1 MNPTTNEGYAVG
13 FFMHVTPKS
22 CILIDMRIRVYS
34 TMALALLSV
43 TALLHADEA
52 DNRRLAD
59 SASMFK
65 EIMDTS
71 DRAIPRDLL
80 KSAECAVLVP
90 GLKKAGFILGAKY
103 GRGFATCRT
112 PKGWSAP
119 VAMRVEGGSVGF
131 QIGASET
138 DIILLVMN
146 KRGMDRL
153 LSSKFTLGAEASVA
167 AGPVGRESQ
176 AQTDAT
182 MRAEILS
189 WSRSRGVFAGIA
201 LQGAT
206 LRADSDTDAGLYGKS
221 VNRQDVLNGK
231 IPVPAVA
238 ADLISTLTRYSGVG
252 K

>member
-1 MNPTTNEGYAVG
+1 
-13 FFMHVTPKS
+13 
-22 CILIDMRIRVYS
+22 MRLCVNS
-34 TMALALLSV
+34 TLVLALLSA
-43 TALLHADEA
+43 TAALQASEA
-52 DNRRLAD
+52 DNHRLSE
-59 SASMFK
+59 SATIFK

-71 DRAIPRDLL
+71 DHSIPRDLL
-80 KSAECAVLVP
+80 KSAQCAVLVP
-90 GLKKAGFILGAKY
+90 GLKKIGFIGGAKY

-119 VAMRVEGGSVGF
+119 VAMRIEGGSVGF
-131 QIGASET
+131 QIGASES
-138 DIILLVMN
+138 DIILLIMN

-153 LSSKFTLGAEASVA
+153 LSSKFTLGGEASVA

-176 AQTDAT
+176 AQTDVT

-206 LRADSDTDAGLYGKS
+206 LRADSDTDESLYGKT
-221 VNRQDVLNGK
+221 VNRADVLNGK
-231 IPVPAVA
+231 VNTPPSA
-238 ADLISTLTRYSGVG
+238 AALISILNRYSGVG